1 LLATK
6 EDHWFLLFN
15 ILRCPNGVGSWA
27 AQFLQLPGT
36 QTVGRGAQQNEL
48 PLDLNSPELNHCMA
62 VLQIL
67 LMPVKKRNEYLKS
80 QAQAHREL
88 TEAAGVTDRWIVV
101 DSDGEDSHTPA
112 GECIGLKES
121 DLIALLN
128 QLPFEKIFT

>member
-1 LLATK
+1 M
-6 EDHWFLLFN
+6 LFN

-27 AQFLQLPGT
+27 AQFLQLPGM
-36 QTVGRGAQQNEL
+36 QIAPRSSQKNDL

-67 LMPVKKRNEYLKS
+67 LMPVKKRNEYLKG

-88 TEAAGVTDRWIVV
+88 SEATGTTERWIVV

-128 QLPFEKIFT
+128 QLPFEKIFM

>member
-1 LLATK
+1 M
-6 EDHWFLLFN
+6 
-15 ILRCPNGVGSWA
+15 RRGS
-27 AQFLQLPGT
+27 
-36 QTVGRGAQQNEL
+36 QQNEL

-88 TEAAGVTDRWIVV
+88 SDTPGATDRWIVV

-112 GECIGLKES
+112 GECVGLKES

-128 QLPFEKIFT
+128 QMPFEKIFT